1 MLARRLRQGS
11 VYLHGRNRSLQGKA
25 VTCRHLDS
33 VRSPAPTEIERLL
46 ASTDTSATTNQIQ
59 ICGFLLQ
66 VSKTLQACS
75 IQNAIQE
82 YAILRQRRVMFA
94 RGSAGSVFGREGG
107 REVGRSV
114 PTGCFW
120 WRLWYRNPSHPHPFP
135 PSPFP
140 LQHSAR
146 LEETLYLSGV
156 LFVPGEEGQVRFEL
170 AVVV

>member
-11 VYLHGRNRSLQGKA
+11 VYLHGRNRSQEKA

-33 VRSPAPTEIERLL
+33 KRSPAPTEIERLL

-82 YAILRQRRVMFA
+82 YAILRQRRVTFA

-107 REVGRSV
+107 REGGREECSDWLFLVEALVSEPV
-114 PTGCFW
+114 P
-120 WRLWYRNPSHPHPFP
+120 P
-135 PSPFP
+135 PSPPSIP
-140 LQHSAR
+140 LPPCSIR
-146 LEETLYLSGV
+146 PGLKK
-156 LFVPGEEGQVRFEL
+156 LFICLGCCLCPGKKDRFGSN
-170 AVVV
+170 